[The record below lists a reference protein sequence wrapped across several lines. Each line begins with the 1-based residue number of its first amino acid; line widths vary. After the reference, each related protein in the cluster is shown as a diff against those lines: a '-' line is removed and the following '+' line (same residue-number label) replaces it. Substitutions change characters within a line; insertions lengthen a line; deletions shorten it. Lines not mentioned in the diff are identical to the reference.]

1 VALAPPPSI
10 VHETPAGQFVARG
23 ELLRPVQ
30 GESLPLAQITLRRLE
45 PHRVALERALRALP
59 ITAGQIAVCRG
70 LYAGLTQAEIGRR
83 LGVEPA
89 TVIDH
94 TRKVYRT
101 LDIGSQTELRDVLD
115 TRIGAA

>member
-1 VALAPPPSI
+1 
-10 VHETPAGQFVARG
+10 
-23 ELLRPVQ
+23 
-30 GESLPLAQITLRRLE
+30 
-45 PHRVALERALRALP
+45 VALERALRALP

-83 LGVEPA
+83 LGVAPA

-101 LDIGSQTELRDVLD
+101 LDIGSQSELRDVLD